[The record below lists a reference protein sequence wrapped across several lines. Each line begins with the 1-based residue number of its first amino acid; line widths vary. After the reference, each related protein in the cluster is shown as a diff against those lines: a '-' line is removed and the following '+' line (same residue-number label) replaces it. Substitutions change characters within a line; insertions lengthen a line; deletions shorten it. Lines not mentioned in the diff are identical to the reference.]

1 YSDGS
6 VQEVRQQWND
16 WIAQTIRVYADEEYV
31 EMEWTVGPVPVDDNI
46 GKEVIT
52 RFETNF
58 ENNKE
63 FYTDAN
69 GRQNVKRVRNSEQ
82 QSCGQYKE
90 SVSKN
95 YYPIY
100 ERSFIQDHQKDIQLT
115 VLTDRAQGG
124 SSEADGQLELMIHR
138 RLLAVKDISL
148 NETGVDGKG
157 LVVRGKHYLFFKP
170 INESTKLY
178 RDLSRRLVMSPLMT
192 F

>member
-1 YSDGS
+1 MSLDPKTGNIETIKLSNGNEFPLKQSFKFYKSNHDSSYEFCVEGQVYDIPRDAVKLEAVYSDGS

-69 GRQNVKRVRNSEQ
+69 GRQNV
-82 QSCGQYKE
+82 
-90 SVSKN
+90 
-95 YYPIY
+95 
-100 ERSFIQDHQKDIQLT
+100 
-115 VLTDRAQGG
+115 
-124 SSEADGQLELMIHR
+124 IH
-138 RLLAVKDISL
+138 
-148 NETGVDGKG
+148 E
-157 LVVRGKHYLFFKP
+157 
-170 INESTKLY
+170 
-178 RDLSRRLVMSPLMT
+178 
-192 F
+192 